1 MSLELF
7 PQRKSCW
14 SCRSCNCY
22 TSLYFYFSSFSMF
35 IQSRI
40 SKSVV
45 SSQTHAAEIFRILSF
60 VTWVEFLECYDRQQ
74 TKWPWLLTNI
84 SVNTIEARNFWITCC
99 CFFLFFFFEKLKIRK
114 HMMSKKKKKKKIH
127 FNIFKKVVLRCFVK
141 NFAKTCIIKNPL
153 QHRSF

>member
-1 MSLELF
+1 MESPNNILYLLYLLLFLIAGFIIHKSCDSSLVSLEVF

-22 TSLYFYFSSFSMF
+22 TSLYFYFSTFSMF

-60 VTWVEFLECYDRQQ
+60 VTWVEFLECYDRQH

-99 CFFLFFFFEKLKIRK
+99 CFLLFFFILE
-114 HMMSKKKKKKKIH
+114 
-127 FNIFKKVVLRCFVK
+127 N
-141 NFAKTCIIKNPL
+141 
-153 QHRSF
+153 